1 MDKATIGTNAGIVWR
16 TINDSGRPWKY
27 EELKSDSGR
36 PWKYEELKSATKL
49 SDRDLNAAIGWL
61 ARENKI
67 EFDTELPDGEEVM
80 HVDWNVYF

>member
-16 TINDSGRPWKY
+16 TIN
-27 EELKSDSGR
+27 ESGR
-36 PWKYEELKSATKL
+36 PWKYEELKSATNL

-67 EFDTELPDGEEVM
+67 EFDTEMPDGEEVM

>member
-16 TINDSGRPWKY
+16 TLSASGRPWKY
-27 EELKSDSGR
+27 EELK
-36 PWKYEELKSATKL
+36 KATKL

-67 EFDTELPDGEEVM
+67 EFDTEMPDGEEVM
-80 HVDWNVYF
+80 HIEMNVYF

>member
-27 EELKSDSGR
+27 EELKN
-36 PWKYEELKSATKL
+36 ATKL

>member
-16 TINDSGRPWKY
+16 TINES
-27 EELKSDSGR
+27 
-36 PWKYEELKSATKL
+36 L

>member
-16 TINDSGRPWKY
+16 TIN
-27 EELKSDSGR
+27 ESGR
-36 PWKYEELKSATKL
+36 PWKYEELKSATNL

-67 EFDTELPDGEEVM
+67 EFDTESVSYTHLTLPTILLV
-80 HVDWNVYF
+80 

>member
-16 TINDSGRPWKY
+16 TIN
-27 EELKSDSGR
+27 ESGR
-36 PWKYEELKSATKL
+36 PWKYEELKSAT
-49 SDRDLNAAIGWL
+49 NAAIGWL

>member
-16 TINDSGRPWKY
+16 TINSSGRSWKY
-27 EELKSDSGR
+27 EELK
-36 PWKYEELKSATKL
+36 KETQL

-67 EFDTELPDGEEVM
+67 EFDSEMPDGEEVM
-80 HVDWNVYF
+80 HVEMNVYF